1 MRNLTNLFKMF
12 VVSTTVASS
21 VSLLHAQPSPE
32 RGGRN
37 GGFMS
42 RMTAGGTSP
51 DYMLRDLRRF
61 KESLLLNEEQTEI
74 VEQIL
79 REYDESFREASTS
92 SEESMRSTFTS
103 MRGNEDDPARQEQQE
118 MRRRMRDIRDKM
130 NSARQLQG
138 EEGMQELEERLR
150 GEMDSIHESM
160 SESRAAM
167 WQSPERQAAME
178 DLSLYVMDQLRIKRS
193 MRIEFETDLVTVLTE
208 EQLLLWPPL
217 QRMLVRDRLLPKGR
231 LSGETLDVM
240 SLVEQQQ
247 FDDETLVGLIPA
259 INSWD
264 VNVTSALQARD
275 DHLVENQGAMMA
287 SFRTTDTSGGES
299 VMKEQARLAET
310 VRRINDDAVE
320 QISSALPSEEGST
333 FSLLARE
340 RAYPRIFRTTRVER
354 AYLGAMDLEDL
365 DSDILISIVELYDVL
380 LTDLESANERVLSET
395 QRWES
400 QEQLER
406 MNRFASRMSGVNS
419 ERPES
424 PIRKAE
430 ENKQTI
436 EESYLEQLRL
446 LLTEEQ
452 IEELGG
458 LEKRQPREDRRR
470 SWQNDRGDR
479 NQRGGG
485 FEGGR
490 EAFMGRFDTNG
501 DGEISE
507 SEREGIREHFR
518 NGGGPPGRGGGRNQ
532 GSENGSGANGST
544 DNNRGGGNGGGGR

>member
-12 VVSTTVASS
+12 VVATTVASS

-42 RMTAGGTSP
+42 RITAGGTSP

-287 SFRTTDTSGGES
+287 SFR
-299 VMKEQARLAET
+299 R
-310 VRRINDDAVE
+310 
-320 QISSALPSEEGST
+320 SEEHTSELQ
-333 FSLLARE
+333 SRRNLVC
-340 RAYPRIFRTTRVER
+340 RI
-354 AYLGAMDLEDL
+354 L
-365 DSDILISIVELYDVL
+365 
-380 LTDLESANERVLSET
+380 
-395 QRWES
+395 
-400 QEQLER
+400 
-406 MNRFASRMSGVNS
+406 
-419 ERPES
+419 
-424 PIRKAE
+424 
-430 ENKQTI
+430 
-436 EESYLEQLRL
+436 
-446 LLTEEQ
+446 
-452 IEELGG
+452 
-458 LEKRQPREDRRR
+458 LEKKK
-470 SWQNDRGDR
+470 
-479 NQRGGG
+479 
-485 FEGGR
+485 
-490 EAFMGRFDTNG
+490 
-501 DGEISE
+501 
-507 SEREGIREHFR
+507 
-518 NGGGPPGRGGGRNQ
+518 
-532 GSENGSGANGST
+532 
-544 DNNRGGGNGGGGR
+544 

>member
-1 MRNLTNLFKMF
+1 MLNLTIPIKIF
-12 VVSTTVASS
+12 VVTITVASS
-21 VSLLHAQPSPE
+21 VSLLHAQPSSE

-42 RMTAGGTSP
+42 RMTAGGMSP

-79 REYDESFREASTS
+79 REYDESFREASTT

-118 MRRRMRDIRDKM
+118 MRQRMRDIREKM
-130 NSARQLQG
+130 DSARQLQG
-138 EEGMQELEERLR
+138 EDGMQQLEEKLR
-150 GEMDSIHESM
+150 GEMDAIHESM
-160 SESRAAM
+160 NESRAAM

-193 MRIEFETDLVTVLTE
+193 MRIEFETDLVAMLSE

-247 FDDETLVGLIPA
+247 FDDQTLIGLIPA

-287 SFRTTDTSGGES
+287 SFRTMDTSGGES

-320 QISSALPSEEGST
+320 QIASALPSEEGSA
-333 FSLLARE
+333 FSLLARDQ
-340 RAYPRIFRTTRVER
+340 AYPRIFRTTRVER
-354 AYLGAMDLEDL
+354 AYLSAMDLEDL
-365 DSDILISIVELYDVL
+365 DSDILVSVVELYDAL
-380 LTDLESANERVLSET
+380 LTDLENANEQVLSAT

-406 MNRFASRMSGVNS
+406 INRFASRMSGGDS

-458 LEKRQPREDRRR
+458 LEKRQPREDRRGGWQR
-470 SWQNDRGDR
+470 SGRTDR
-479 NQRGGG
+479 NQHDGG

-490 EAFMGRFDTNG
+490 EAFMERFDTNG

-518 NGGGPPGRGGGRNQ
+518 NGGGPPGRGGGNQ
-532 GSENGSGANGST
+532 GSRNGGNGSS
-544 DNNRGGGNGGGGR
+544 GNDRGGGGR

>member
-12 VVSTTVASS
+12 VVATTVASS

-118 MRRRMRDIRDKM
+118 MRQRMRDIREKM
-130 NSARQLQG
+130 DSARQLQG

-287 SFRTTDTSGGES
+287 SFRTMDTSGGES

-320 QISSALPSEEGST
+320 QIASALPSEEGST
-333 FSLLARE
+333 FSSLARE

-479 NQRGGG
+479 NQRRGG

-490 EAFMGRFDTNG
+490 EAFMERFDTNG

-532 GSENGSGANGST
+532 GSGNGGGANGST
-544 DNNRGGGNGGGGR
+544 GNNRGGGNGGGGR